1 MTSRTPD
8 TVAWVVSNL
17 GREIQADAMRLAL
30 DLEAGRGDAA
40 DLRRRIVTIGKMLVG
55 AEKALA
61 EITTALGKNEEAA

>member
-1 MTSRTPD
+1 MNARTPD